1 MATTEDES
9 PLITALPPQTDYIS
23 YLTIIEH
30 YLSEDTLPILHK
42 VLQDEKLTT
51 NIGWDLVH
59 LLVRQND
66 ITTDEAR
73 RDGVHGSDDF
83 DFCILS
89 IGIFNDGLHFA
100 DAAGFL
106 ELGVRD
112 FELDLIVP
120 IDELR
125 HFCFCCRMESV

>member
-1 MATTEDES
+1 MATTEDQS

-59 LLVRQND
+59 LLVPLLPHSTQCLQD
-66 ITTDEAR
+66 IARLGNPREVILKVTESLRLIDYEALDEQDEDEQDAVTGASSHKTAPTAEGK
-73 RDGVHGSDDF
+73 DKVGS
-83 DFCILS
+83 S
-89 IGIFNDGLHFA
+89 Q
-100 DAAGFL
+100 AA
-106 ELGVRD
+106 
-112 FELDLIVP
+112 
-120 IDELR
+120 
-125 HFCFCCRMESV
+125 